1 MFLRLLM
8 RSLRAR
14 RARLALALV
23 AVSLGVAVATMLAT
37 LSLGVG
43 DELALELR
51 RAGPNFL
58 VVPSGSRW
66 PFDLGGAAYRPAL
79 AGAALGD
86 SVVTALRTTFWRN
99 NLLAAAPELSA
110 RGRVGARE
118 FTVIGT
124 WFDHDAGAAG
134 EPWRTGVSAL
144 RPHWSLDGAWPVEGA
159 DEIALGRTLAAALD
173 ARRGDTIT
181 IGIAGREVPLRV
193 SGLVSAGGLED
204 GQSWMPL
211 GRLQG
216 LSDRAGEVDRVWLS
230 ALVKPEPPLAEP
242 DPVRDPKGF
251 ERWECTAYPSN
262 LASTFRER
270 LVGADVLPMSEVL
283 AGEGRVVERLD
294 LLMVLLGLAALTAST
309 LGLLSTTAATV
320 VERRVEIALMR
331 SLGATSRQ
339 LGALLF
345 GETLLVAVLGG
356 ALGWVVGSV
365 LARLVHGGSFGAGGT
380 IHPLLLPVAVLL
392 AAGVATL
399 GTLGPLRVAL
409 RIEPAR
415 VLRGP
420 A

>member
-1 MFLRLLM
+1 MFARLLF

-14 RARLALALV
+14 RARLALALI

-43 DELALELR
+43 DELARELR
-51 RAGPNFL
+51 RAGPNFI
-58 VVPSGSRW
+58 VVPAGSRW
-66 PFDLGGAAYRPAL
+66 PFDMGGASYRPTL

-86 SVVTALRTTFWRN
+86 TVVSALRGTFWRN
-99 NLLAAAPELSA
+99 NLLAAAPEQSA
-110 RGRVGARE
+110 RGRVNGRDA
-118 FTVIGT
+118 TVNGT
-124 WFDHDAGAAG
+124 WFDRDAGTPG
-134 EPWRTGVSAL
+134 ESWRTGVAAL
-144 RPHWSLDGAWPVEGA
+144 RPHWTVTGRWPADGS
-159 DEIALGRTLAAALD
+159 DEVALGQTLATALGL
-173 ARRGDTIT
+173 RPGEVVTLEV
-181 IGIAGREVPLRV
+181 GGRALRAPV
-193 SGLVSAGGLED
+193 SGVVFAGGLED
-204 GQSWMPL
+204 GQAWL
-211 GRLQG
+211 ALERLQALTG
-216 LSDRAGEVDRVWLS
+216 RAGEVDRVWLS
-230 ALVKPEPPLAEP
+230 ALVKPEPPRAEP
-242 DPVRDPKGF
+242 DPVRDPRGF

-270 LVGADVLPMSEVL
+270 LSGAEVLPMSEVL

-331 SLGATSRQ
+331 SLGASSRQ

-345 GETLLVAVLGG
+345 GETLMVAALGG
-356 ALGWVVGSV
+356 ALGWGAGS
-365 LARLVHGGSFGAGGT
+365 LAALLVHGGSFGAGGT
-380 IHPLLLPVAVLL
+380 IHPMLLPVAVLL

-415 VLRGP
+415 VLRGS

>member
-1 MFLRLLM
+1 
-8 RSLRAR
+8 
-14 RARLALALV
+14 
-23 AVSLGVAVATMLAT
+23 
-37 LSLGVG
+37 
-43 DELALELR
+43 
-51 RAGPNFL
+51 
-58 VVPSGSRW
+58 
-66 PFDLGGAAYRPAL
+66 
-79 AGAALGD
+79 
-86 SVVTALRTTFWRN
+86 
-99 NLLAAAPELSA
+99 
-110 RGRVGARE
+110 
-118 FTVIGT
+118 
-124 WFDHDAGAAG
+124 
-134 EPWRTGVSAL
+134 
-144 RPHWSLDGAWPVEGA
+144 
-159 DEIALGRTLAAALD
+159 
-173 ARRGDTIT
+173 
-181 IGIAGREVPLRV
+181 
-193 SGLVSAGGLED
+193 
-204 GQSWMPL
+204 MPL
-211 GRLQG
+211 GRLQE
-216 LSDRAGEVDRVWLS
+216 LSGRAGEVDRVWLS

-262 LASTFRER
+262 LATTFRER

-331 SLGATSRQ
+331 SLGASSRQ

-399 GTLGPLRVAL
+399 GTLGPLRMAL
-409 RIEPAR
+409 RIEPAQ